1 MKLDYS
7 SKAMTQVSRSTAS
20 GRIVTLMHDSTVLK
34 DNPLG
39 DPTRRRVSV
48 YLPAAYASARNRER
62 RFVTLYDLAG
72 FTGSGLSHLNWRN
85 FDENLPEK
93 LDRLIATKRM
103 PPVIVVFPDC
113 FTRLGGNQYINSSA
127 IGHYADYLNQEIVP
141 FVDSEFRTLASAAHR
156 GCFGK
161 SSGGYGAMRMGMAY
175 PEIWGA
181 IANHSGDAY
190 FDFVYGAEWPAV
202 LTHLQSFAKPQL
214 KTGKQSVTPQLVPGE
229 DDGRVK
235 RFLTFVAETPPNGE
249 KPLSSGDVMTL
260 MLLAMAAT
268 YDPDPAAPNDF
279 YLPYDLCTG
288 ERIEARWRQW
298 LKHDPV
304 NMVRASTRRLAQLKG
319 IFIDCGS
326 RDQFH
331 IHFGSRQLSMQL
343 TQHGIAHR
351 YEEFSGTHSG
361 IDYRMDVSLPF
372 LAKALAP

>member
-20 GRIVTLMHDSTVLK
+20 GRIVTLTHDSTVLK

-141 FVDSEFRTLASAAHR
+141 FVDSEFRTLA
-156 GCFGK
+156 
-161 SSGGYGAMRMGMAY
+161 
-175 PEIWGA
+175 
-181 IANHSGDAY
+181 
-190 FDFVYGAEWPAV
+190 
-202 LTHLQSFAKPQL
+202 
-214 KTGKQSVTPQLVPGE
+214 
-229 DDGRVK
+229 
-235 RFLTFVAETPPNGE
+235 
-249 KPLSSGDVMTL
+249 LSL
-260 MLLAMAAT
+260 
-268 YDPDPAAPNDF
+268 
-279 YLPYDLCTG
+279 
-288 ERIEARWRQW
+288 I
-298 LKHDPV
+298 
-304 NMVRASTRRLAQLKG
+304 
-319 IFIDCGS
+319 
-326 RDQFH
+326 H
-331 IHFGSRQLSMQL
+331 I
-343 TQHGIAHR
+343 
-351 YEEFSGTHSG
+351 
-361 IDYRMDVSLPF
+361 
-372 LAKALAP
+372 

>member
-1 MKLDYS
+1 MKSDYS

-229 DDGRVK
+229 DDGRVR

-268 YDPDPAAPNDF
+268 YDPDPVS
-279 YLPYDLCTG
+279 YTHLTLPT
-288 ERIEARWRQW
+288 I
-298 LKHDPV
+298 
-304 NMVRASTRRLAQLKG
+304 S
-319 IFIDCGS
+319 CG
-326 RDQFH
+326 
-331 IHFGSRQLSMQL
+331 
-343 TQHGIAHR
+343 
-351 YEEFSGTHSG
+351 
-361 IDYRMDVSLPF
+361 
-372 LAKALAP
+372 

>member
-141 FVDSEFRTLASAAHR
+141 FVDSEFRTCLLYTSDAADE
-156 GCFGK
+156 
-161 SSGGYGAMRMGMAY
+161 
-175 PEIWGA
+175 P
-181 IANHSGDAY
+181 
-190 FDFVYGAEWPAV
+190 
-202 LTHLQSFAKPQL
+202 
-214 KTGKQSVTPQLVPGE
+214 
-229 DDGRVK
+229 
-235 RFLTFVAETPPNGE
+235 
-249 KPLSSGDVMTL
+249 
-260 MLLAMAAT
+260 
-268 YDPDPAAPNDF
+268 
-279 YLPYDLCTG
+279 
-288 ERIEARWRQW
+288 
-298 LKHDPV
+298 
-304 NMVRASTRRLAQLKG
+304 
-319 IFIDCGS
+319 
-326 RDQFH
+326 
-331 IHFGSRQLSMQL
+331 
-343 TQHGIAHR
+343 
-351 YEEFSGTHSG
+351 
-361 IDYRMDVSLPF
+361 
-372 LAKALAP
+372 